1 MFAITAD
8 QVGSRAA
15 ADLADAQ
22 LTAISE
28 LAGDR
33 LVLPAD
39 RTAGDEIQAATEDA
53 GTALAIVLHLTRDGN
68 WSVGLGIGEVRLPLP
83 ETTRAVTGSAFI
95 LARDAVGAAKKS
107 PTRFSLAIDDGRLP
121 DATLLQ
127 PLIDLLLQLRA
138 RRTPEGWQ
146 VADQLVG
153 GTTQAELASRLGIT
167 PQAVSLRVQN
177 AQLHTETA
185 AIAALTEL
193 LAAAGEPPMPG
204 EQHGEAAS

>member
-22 LTAISE
+22 LAALAELTA
-28 LAGDR
+28 GR

-53 GTALAIVLHLTRDGN
+53 ATALAMVLHLTRDGN
-68 WSVGLGIGEVRLPLP
+68 WSVGLGIGDVRMPLP
-83 ETTRAVTGSAFI
+83 ESTRAITGSAFI
-95 LARDAVGAAKKS
+95 LARDAVLAAKKS
-107 PTRFSLAIDDGRLP
+107 PTRFALAIDDGRLP
-121 DATLLQ
+121 DAALLQ

-138 RRTPEGWQ
+138 RRTPEGWE
-146 VADQLVG
+146 VADRLVA
-153 GTTQAELASRLGIT
+153 GTTQARLAADLGVT

-193 LAAAGEPPMPG
+193 LAAAGEPPAHREGAP
-204 EQHGEAAS
+204 S

>member
-1 MFAITAD
+1 VYAITAD

-22 LTAISE
+22 LTAITR

-53 GTALAIVLHLTRDGN
+53 ATALALVLHLTRDGN

-83 ETTRAVTGSAFI
+83 ESTRAFI
-95 LARDAVGAAKKS
+95 RARDAVMAAKKS
-107 PTRFSLAIDDGRLP
+107 PTRFALQIDEGRLP
-121 DATLLQ
+121 DAELLQ

-138 RRTPEGWQ
+138 RRTPEGWE
-146 VADQLVG
+146 VADQLVDG
-153 GTTQAELASRLGIT
+153 ITQAQLAARLGVT
-167 PQAVSLRVQN
+167 PQAISLRVQN

-193 LAAAGEPPMPG
+193 LEAAGEPP
-204 EQHGEAAS
+204 QHRTETT